1 MIFLY
6 LFSTVALYI
15 ILSFILTNVIYKF
28 YKENDRGR
36 KSIIEGFV
44 KGRTLGY
51 SSEDNVIANAIGLML
66 AGFIMSSLFSLLYF
80 VASLFI
86 LYITFGV

>member
-6 LFSTVALYI
+6 LFSTVTLYI

-28 YKENDRGR
+28 YKKNDRGR

-51 SSEDNVIANAIGLML
+51 SSEDNVIANAIGLMF